1 MYVCV
6 HAYSSRRQMA
16 AKHRS
21 NTESGG
27 CVKHMFACVHRYGR
41 VLVMQLS
48 AVIDEEAHCCVF
60 AEDI

>member
-1 MYVCV
+1 
-6 HAYSSRRQMA
+6 MA